1 MLFQKTEVPYRCS
14 AGGFPPKSPEKK
26 FSEYICG
33 PMPLHLKEEQH
44 LLAQTA
50 AGNASAYRQ
59 LFDAYYGMVARIAWK
74 YVRDESLA
82 FDVAQEVFSEI
93 WQRAGKIQLEFALSA
108 YLRRMAISY
117 ALQTLKKQRRLQ
129 FDGDDLPTVEEPSTA
144 PLPDQ
149 LVIAHELTEQVNSL
163 VAALPDKCRT
173 IWLLCREEGKSQQ
186 EAAALLDISPKT
198 VENQMT
204 IALRKIRAGL
214 AQWNE

>member
-1 MLFQKTEVPYRCS
+1 MS
-14 AGGFPPKSPEKK
+14 
-26 FSEYICG
+26 
-33 PMPLHLKEEQH
+33 LHLKEEQT

-50 AGNASAYRQ
+50 AGDTNAYRQ
-59 LFDAYYGMVARIAWK
+59 LFDAYYGMVVRIAWK
-74 YVRDESLA
+74 YVREDSLA

-93 WQRAGKIQLEFALSA
+93 WQRAGKIQLEFGLSA

-117 ALQTLKKQRRLQ
+117 ALQLLKKQRRLQ
-129 FDGDDLPTVEEPSTA
+129 FEGDDVPTQEEASPA

-149 LVIAHELTEQVNSL
+149 LVIAHELTEQVNTL